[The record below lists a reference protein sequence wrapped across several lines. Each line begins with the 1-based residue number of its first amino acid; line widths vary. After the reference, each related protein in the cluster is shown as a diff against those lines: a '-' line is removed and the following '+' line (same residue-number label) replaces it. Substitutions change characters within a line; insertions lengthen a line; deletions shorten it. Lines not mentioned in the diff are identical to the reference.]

1 MELFRYRPFARGL
14 QEIQEQTIYFA
25 PREALNDPAAE
36 GFLNVYWQGD
46 CIAWEGLFRN
56 YVCSLYNAI
65 TLYLL
70 QAEHS
75 IIKESA
81 VMLDIHRFDDVPA
94 GEILEKLGD
103 TFLQC
108 ENVERLTIDLSEG
121 KPRISRDELLF
132 FCTFFIVGHL

>member
-1 MELFRYRPFARGL
+1 MELFRYRSFARGL
-14 QEIQEQTIYFA
+14 QEIEEQTIYFA
-25 PREALNDPAAE
+25 PREDLNDPAAE

-46 CIAWEGLFRN
+46 RIAWEGLLKN

-70 QAEHS
+70 QAEHN

-81 VMLDIHRFDDVPA
+81 VIVDIHRFDNVPA

-103 TFLQC
+103 IFLQC
-108 ENVERLTIDLSEG
+108 ENVERLIIDLSEG

-132 FCTFFIVGHL
+132 FCTLFITGRF